1 MELNEKKLEQP
12 GMEHPD
18 YAGEIA
24 ALVRSGQSPKALK
37 EALLGYHEND
47 LAAALELLSAPER
60 ERVYQCLDAGEL
72 SDIFNYAE
80 LPAVYLNELNLRKK
94 VDVLSHMDTDTAVD
108 YLKQMD
114 KGEKNTLMELLL
126 PEARTRI
133 ALLWPFDEDEIGSV
147 MTTNYIVITAGLTV
161 RQAMAS
167 LVKQAAEHDNIS
179 TIYVVDDQ
187 QVFYG
192 AIDLKDLIIA
202 REGTPLDDLITTSYP
217 YLYAQELIEDCVE
230 RVKDYSEDSIPVL
243 DTDNRLLGVI
253 TAQDFMTVVD
263 DELSE
268 DYAKLA
274 GLSDEEDL
282 DEPLICSVKKRL
294 PWLLALLAL
303 GWWSPVW

>member
-108 YLKQMD
+108 YL
-114 KGEKNTLMELLL
+114 
-126 PEARTRI
+126 
-133 ALLWPFDEDEIGSV
+133 
-147 MTTNYIVITAGLTV
+147 
-161 RQAMAS
+161 
-167 LVKQAAEHDNIS
+167 
-179 TIYVVDDQ
+179 
-187 QVFYG
+187 
-192 AIDLKDLIIA
+192 
-202 REGTPLDDLITTSYP
+202 
-217 YLYAQELIEDCVE
+217 
-230 RVKDYSEDSIPVL
+230 
-243 DTDNRLLGVI
+243 
-253 TAQDFMTVVD
+253 
-263 DELSE
+263 
-268 DYAKLA
+268 
-274 GLSDEEDL
+274 
-282 DEPLICSVKKRL
+282 
-294 PWLLALLAL
+294 
-303 GWWSPVW
+303 